1 MKKLGI
7 VIVLVIALSCFAV
20 AAVAVDITPQAVT
33 DSVSASLIGL
43 TNPGANAIASATS
56 IVLGLSA
63 ASVVVFRK
71 K

>member
-7 VIVLVIALSCFAV
+7 VIMLILAVSCFAV
-20 AAVAVDITPQAVT
+20 AAFAVDITPQAVT
-33 DSVSASLIGL
+33 ASVSATFLGL
-43 TNPGANAIASATS
+43 PNPGFSAIASAAS